1 MSRSQEECTGTPGK
15 VAPTIDRNRCEGKD
29 DCVQVCPYDVFE
41 MGTISKEQRTTLSLK
56 GRLKAW
62 AHGGKQAFVV
72 APEACHACILC
83 VTACPEKAITLVP
96 TRPTS

>member
-62 AHGGKQAFVV
+62 PTVANKLSSSRPRPAMPAFS
-72 APEACHACILC
+72 A
-83 VTACPEKAITLVP
+83 
-96 TRPTS
+96 